1 MINIPRKMPAARVH
15 SEGCYRWREQTVWSP
30 WKSLMFNK
38 IFLDSFMW
46 ASSGGLVKR
55 IVNKILFQR
64 SHEADHMSVI
74 SSWQLTTL
82 VQSFK
87 ISSKGHDQQCN
98 CKLQVDNDW
107 LKFLTKKCFQGFALQ
122 RIQQNGQSL
131 TTFQSI

>member
-1 MINIPRKMPAARVH
+1 MINLPRKMPAAGVY

-30 WKSLMFNK
+30 WKSLKYFWTP
-38 IFLDSFMW
+38 SCGQ
-46 ASSGGLVKR
+46 ASGGLVKR

-122 RIQQNGQSL
+122 RIQQNSQSL